1 MERRKVLMK
10 GYYETNINKIEYRGI
25 QYEGRIDTCEK
36 RKKLKKR
43 VKKVTNPQNYREDLQ
58 EIENM
63 IYEAKEKKG
72 VSEIYI
78 FPCLCGWLYSV
89 YFAILIG
96 MGQPENILMRVG
108 VLIGA
113 LIFSGVVVKRG
124 KDIYRF
130 ECEQIMFYE
139 TIKDI
144 IIELH
149 KNERKHKKK
158 KEKNLMQ

>member
-1 MERRKVLMK
+1 M
-10 GYYETNINKIEYRGI
+10 
-25 QYEGRIDTCEK
+25 
-36 RKKLKKR
+36 
-43 VKKVTNPQNYREDLQ
+43 
-58 EIENM
+58 
-63 IYEAKEKKG
+63 KEKKG

-96 MGQPENILMRVG
+96 MGQPENILISVW

-113 LIFSGVVVKRG
+113 FILSGVVVKRG

-130 ECEQIMFYE
+130 EYEQIMFYE

-149 KNERKHKKK
+149 KNERKYKKK